1 MGYFRFYRRARILP
15 GLSLNISKSGPSV
28 TMGMK
33 GFHWTV
39 GPRGVRRTIG
49 SPGTGLYYT
58 SQSGTHTGFHSRHS
72 DLPLTP
78 VQQGHADRMAGCLV
92 IGVIVVAVLVIGI
105 IIGGALSA
113 AGTAGGAP
121 APPP

>member
-1 MGYFRFYRRARILP
+1 MGYFRFYRRARIFP

-49 SPGTGLYYT
+49 LPGTGLYYT
-58 SQSGTHTGFHSRHS
+58 SQSGTHTGVHSRHS
-72 DLPLTP
+72 DLPLTAA
-78 VQQGHADRMAGCLV
+78 QQGHADRAVGCLV
-92 IGVIVVAVLVIGI
+92 IGVVILVVLVIGI

-113 AGTAGGAP
+113 AGTGSGAA
-121 APPP
+121 APP